1 MKNYWTSENIGS
13 LEGKTIIITGGSSGI
28 GLEAAKALSIKGAE
42 VIIAVRNMEKGEMAV
57 KSVKEVNPD
66 SKISAMH
73 IELTDLDSV
82 KLFAESFA
90 LKHKK
95 LDILINNA
103 GVMVPPLKLTKQG
116 YELQFGTNHLAH
128 FTLTGLLL
136 PLMTGV
142 PGSRIVTVSSIAAR
156 GGKINFN
163 NLDGKKG
170 YVAFK
175 FYAQSKYAN
184 LLFGKKLDNLLKE
197 RGSQTISVICH
208 PGVSATNL
216 TSRGSGK
223 PSPGILSWGF
233 KLIGQPASM
242 GALPT
247 LFAATDPGLR
257 GGEFVGPDGWDNW
270 RGYPAVTK
278 EIEKHYKESV
288 ASELWRIS
296 TEITGVEI

>member
-1 MKNYWTSENIGS
+1 MKNHWTIENIGS

-28 GLEAAKALSIKGAE
+28 GLEAAKVLSSKGAD
-42 VIIAVRNMEKGEMAV
+42 VILAVRNMEKGEQAM
-57 KSVKEVNPD
+57 KLIKELSPD
-66 SKISAMH
+66 SKIEVMH
-73 IELTDLDSV
+73 IELSDLESV

-95 LDILINNA
+95 LDMLINNA
-103 GVMVPPLKLTKQG
+103 GVMVPPLKHTKQG

-128 FTLTGLLL
+128 YTLTGLLL

-142 PGSRIVTVSSIAAR
+142 PGSRVVTVSSIAAR

-163 NLDGKKG
+163 NLDAKKG
-170 YVAFK
+170 YIPFK
-175 FYAQSKYAN
+175 FYSQSKYAN
-184 LLFGKKLDNLLKE
+184 LLFGKKLDNILKE
-197 RGSQTISVICH
+197 RGAETISIICH

-233 KLIGQPASM
+233 RLIGQPASM

-247 LFAATDPGLR
+247 LFAATQPGLK
-257 GGEFVGPDGWDNW
+257 GGEFIGPDGWDNW
-270 RGYPAVTK
+270 RGYPVVTN
-278 EIEKHYKESV
+278 ELQKHYKESD
-288 ASELWRIS
+288 AEELWRVS
-296 TEITGVEI
+296 KEITGIEI

>member
-1 MKNYWTSENIGS
+1 MKNHWTIENIGS

-28 GLEAAKALSIKGAE
+28 GLEAAKVLSSKGAE
-42 VIIAVRNMEKGEMAV
+42 VILAVRNMEKGEQAM
-57 KSVKEVNPD
+57 KLIKELSPD
-66 SKISAMH
+66 SKIEVMH
-73 IELTDLDSV
+73 IELSDLESV

-95 LDILINNA
+95 LDMLINNA
-103 GVMVPPLKLTKQG
+103 GVMVPPLKHTKQG

-128 FTLTGLLL
+128 YTLTGLLL

-142 PGSRIVTVSSIAAR
+142 PGSRVVTVSSIAAR

-163 NLDGKKG
+163 NLDAKKG
-170 YVAFK
+170 YIPFK
-175 FYAQSKYAN
+175 FYSQSKYAN
-184 LLFGKKLDNLLKE
+184 LLFGKKLDNILKE
-197 RGSQTISVICH
+197 RGAETISIICH

-233 KLIGQPASM
+233 RLIGQPASM

-247 LFAATDPGLR
+247 LFAATQPGLK
-257 GGEFVGPDGWDNW
+257 GGEFIGPDGWDNW
-270 RGYPAVTK
+270 RGYPVVTN
-278 EIEKHYKESV
+278 ELQKHYKESD
-288 ASELWRIS
+288 AEELWRVS
-296 TEITGVEI
+296 KEITGIEI

>member
-1 MKNYWTSENIGS
+1 MKNHWTIENIGS

-28 GLEAAKALSIKGAE
+28 GLEAAKGLSSKGAE
-42 VIIAVRNMEKGEMAV
+42 VILAVRNMEKGEQAM
-57 KSVKEVNPD
+57 KLIKELSPD
-66 SKISAMH
+66 SKIEVMH
-73 IELTDLDSV
+73 IELSDLESV

-95 LDILINNA
+95 LDMLINNA
-103 GVMVPPLKLTKQG
+103 GVMVPPLKHTKQG

-128 FTLTGLLL
+128 YTLTGLLL

-142 PGSRIVTVSSIAAR
+142 PGSRVVTVSSIAAR

-163 NLDGKKG
+163 NLDAKKG
-170 YVAFK
+170 YIPFK
-175 FYAQSKYAN
+175 FYSQSKYAN
-184 LLFGKKLDNLLKE
+184 LLFGKKLDNILKE
-197 RGSQTISVICH
+197 RGAETISIICH

-233 KLIGQPASM
+233 RLIGQPASM

-247 LFAATDPGLR
+247 LFAATQPGLK
-257 GGEFVGPDGWDNW
+257 GGEFIGPDGWDNW
-270 RGYPAVTK
+270 RGYPVVTN
-278 EIEKHYKESV
+278 ELQKHYKESD
-288 ASELWRIS
+288 AEELWRVS
-296 TEITGVEI
+296 KEITGIEI